1 METALGN
8 EPASAISPEVQGGSD
23 GGGDGV
29 AGVSPQEVAIVARMY
44 LKRTLTGF
52 VPSDQPSLELM
63 RKLKVG
69 DVYRA
74 DVVKPRSY
82 QHHKL
87 CMALL
92 SLTFE
97 NLPERYS
104 LTYPTFDMFRYA
116 VAKEAGHCEAF
127 VDLQGEITT
136 IPKSISYDAIPDDV
150 EFGKIMASMMT
161 ICANILHVEQP
172 ILELEVARYAD
183 EHYGRAA

>member
-1 METALGN
+1 
-8 EPASAISPEVQGGSD
+8 
-23 GGGDGV
+23 
-29 AGVSPQEVAIVARMY
+29 MY

-52 VPSDQPSLELM
+52 VPTDAPSLELM
-63 RKLKVG
+63 RKYKVG
-69 DVYRA
+69 EVYRA

-92 SLTFE
+92 NLTFE
-97 NLPERYS
+97 NLPDRYGKV
-104 LTYPTFDMFRYA
+104 YPSFDMFRYA

-127 VDLQGEITT
+127 IDLQGEITT

-150 EFGKIMASMMT
+150 EFGKVMASMMT
-161 ICANILHVEQP
+161 ICANILGVDEPLLSQ
-172 ILELEVARYAD
+172 EVSRYAD